1 MQYNTCFMLGYQAED
16 KTELYRKLVDMFGV
30 GGVVSRDQEGCVL
43 DFNVETDYGILYLS
57 RDNGVLLL
65 DIAGITEADGV
76 ISSVVKP
83 GTIITSADIE
93 NLHKKLRDSSVVQS
107 DKTWFFSCESY
118 FDDEF
123 KRRL

>member
-1 MQYNTCFMLGYQAED
+1 MLGYQAED